1 MAVVVSSTSVEKKL
15 SPFVPSNPMSGII
28 TGMFL
33 EEDTADVR
41 FEVSS
46 SSGDEAS
53 SASAVTFH
61 AHFLI
66 LKKCAPMLA
75 SLFDSGK
82 KIAPVF
88 DVEPAIFH
96 HMLHTSTGG
105 TLQRK
110 SSSLTPKKSSMLLIG
125 TPSSI

>member
-1 MAVVVSSTSVEKKL
+1 MTYGDRGWGNIFSRSAILDQSNNFLDEHGSLAVVVSSTSVEKKL

-66 LKKCAPMLA
+66 LKK
-75 SLFDSGK
+75 
-82 KIAPVF
+82 
-88 DVEPAIFH
+88 
-96 HMLHTSTGG
+96 
-105 TLQRK
+105 
-110 SSSLTPKKSSMLLIG
+110 
-125 TPSSI
+125 